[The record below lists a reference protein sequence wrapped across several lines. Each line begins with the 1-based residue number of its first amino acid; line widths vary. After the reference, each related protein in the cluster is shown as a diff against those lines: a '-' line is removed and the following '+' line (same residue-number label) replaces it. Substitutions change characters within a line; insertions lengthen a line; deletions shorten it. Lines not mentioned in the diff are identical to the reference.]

1 MTLCNDFNDFCE
13 TLGEFQNFEDFI
25 DAQEDEETG
34 SGERSEDQDSDAP
47 SSPDR
52 LSLPDRPASEQ
63 IGPPHFFF
71 LGCPRTLNHAN
82 LPRVVSKKP

>member
-1 MTLCNDFNDFCE
+1 MISTIFVKHFDFD
-13 TLGEFQNFEDFI
+13 DFI

-52 LSLPDRPASEQ
+52 LSFPDRPASKQ
-63 IGPPHFFF
+63 IGPPRDLF
-71 LGCPRTLNHAN
+71 LQLTLDPR
-82 LPRVVSKKP
+82 SC